1 MLTITDN
8 ASTAVHDLT
17 TQAHLPQSGGLRIAA
32 DESGALELRLVTTP
46 EPDDAVVENGD
57 ARVFVERTTAATLQ
71 DLALDTDPAGA
82 ETAFVLV
89 PQR

>member
-8 ASTAVHDLT
+8 ARTAVEDLT
-17 TQAHLPQSGGLRIAA
+17 SQAHLPHGGGLRIAA

-46 EPDDAVVENGD
+46 EPDDAVVENGE
-57 ARVFVERTTAATLQ
+57 ARVFVEANTAATLD

-82 ETAFVLV
+82 DTAFVLV
-89 PQR
+89 PQH